1 MRSAARFW
9 LVAACSIAPLG
20 FADEPLRRHQVV
32 SPKDD
37 GIIAT
42 GINSRGDVV
51 GFEWREDP
59 KLPGVINQDPFFAR
73 GKTQVFLPLLP
84 TYTSTFPAAVSDTGV
99 VVGRSSKPSSV
110 GGRVPF
116 QNQGFLWTEVD
127 GIRGLGTLPIDLAS
141 FATGVSRDG
150 SRISGL
156 SVGDNRM
163 TACVWDRTSGDPRPL
178 YKATPLPQL
187 ERICSTVV
195 AISGDGRR
203 VAGVDGSTP
212 ALWTRSD
219 AGAWTREA
227 IGPAGS
233 IIPKAVNDAGTVVGI
248 AYPRDGSTHA
258 MIWTQAQGVRPIPE
272 PTGYDRSEASAINNA
287 GAVVGMIDGPHGSPV
302 SPRGFV
308 FEDNRVRI
316 LEEAGPNCVGATA
329 INDAGQVAGA
339 FEKEDDEPAQPAK
352 PVAPLPRPE

>member
-1 MRSAARFW
+1 MRSVARSW
-9 LVAACSIAPLG
+9 LVVACSIASLG
-20 FADEPLRRHQVV
+20 FADESARRFEVV

-42 GINSRGDVV
+42 GINSRGDVI

-59 KLPGVINQDPFFAR
+59 KLPGVINQDPFVAR
-73 GKTQVFLPLLP
+73 GKQQTFLPLLP
-84 TYTSTFPAAVSDTGV
+84 TYTSTFPAAISDNGV

-116 QNQGFLWTEVD
+116 QNQGFVWTEAD
-127 GIRGLGTLPIDLAS
+127 GIRGLGTLPIDSAS

-150 SRISGL
+150 TRIGGL
-156 SVGDNRM
+156 SVGNNRM
-163 TACVWDRTSGDPRPL
+163 TLCVWDRTSGDPRPT

-187 ERICSTVV
+187 ARTCSNVL
-195 AISGDGRR
+195 AISGDGRK
-203 VAGVDGSTP
+203 VAGVDGSIP

-227 IGPAGS
+227 IGEAGS

-258 MIWTQAQGVRPIPE
+258 MIWARAKGVQPIPE
-272 PTGYDRSEASAINNA
+272 PIGYNRSEAAAINNR
-287 GAVVGMIDGPHGSPV
+287 GVVVGMVDGPHGSPV

-308 FEDNRVRI
+308 FENNQVRI
-316 LEEAGPNCVGATA
+316 LEEAGPHCAGATA
-329 INDAGQVAGA
+329 INDVGQVAGA
-339 FEKEDDEPAQPAK
+339 FEKEEDEPAK
-352 PVAPLPRPE
+352 PVP